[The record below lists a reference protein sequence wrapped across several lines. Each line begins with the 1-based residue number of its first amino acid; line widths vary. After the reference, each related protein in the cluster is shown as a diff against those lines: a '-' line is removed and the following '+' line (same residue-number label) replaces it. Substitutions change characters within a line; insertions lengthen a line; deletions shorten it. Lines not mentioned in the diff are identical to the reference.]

1 MLTTSAEARWL
12 WFKYRSNNGIASAMK
27 ALSRLSRF
35 IMEMSRRRV
44 MRALGIYLVTLWL
57 LAQGVA
63 DLFPAFGLPDWS
75 VRAFVMLGFLGVPVV
90 ALLAWRYE
98 LTPQG
103 LIPDTAITDDD
114 STLIDLP
121 DCGAVEVSW
130 TSHGGSKCS
139 ESFHSAFSI
148 GRDSGNAVE
157 IADKRVSRRHARLF
171 TTRGEWWVEDLSSS
185 NGTYL
190 DGKRIT
196 RSKLLASSLLQLHPE
211 GPTLELRLKDT

>member
-1 MLTTSAEARWL
+1 
-12 WFKYRSNNGIASAMK
+12 MK
-27 ALSRLSRF
+27 ALSKLSRF

-75 VRAFVMLGFLGVPVV
+75 VRVFVLLGFVGVPVV

-121 DCGAVEVSW
+121 ESGEVEVVW
-130 TSHGGSKCS
+130 TSQSGSECS

-157 IADKRVSRRHARLF
+157 IPDKRVSRRHARLF

-196 RSKLLASSLLQLHPE
+196 RSRLLANGVLQLHPE
-211 GPTLELRLKDT
+211 GPTLNLRLKQQPGAGPDGNA

>member
-1 MLTTSAEARWL
+1 
-12 WFKYRSNNGIASAMK
+12 MK
-27 ALSRLSRF
+27 ALSKLSRF

-63 DLFPAFGLPDWS
+63 DLFPAFGLSSWS
-75 VRAFVMLGFLGVPVV
+75 VRAFVMLGFVGVPIVV
-90 ALLAWRYE
+90 LLAWRYE

-114 STLIDLP
+114 STLIELP
-121 DCGAVEVSW
+121 ECGEIEVSW
-130 TSHGGSKCS
+130 TSNQGSECN

-157 IADKRVSRRHARLF
+157 IPDKRVSRRHARLF
-171 TTRGEWWVEDLSSS
+171 TTHGEWWVEDLSSS

-196 RSKLLASSLLQLHPE
+196 KSRLLANGVLQLHPE
-211 GPTLELRLKDT
+211 GPILNLRVKKPPLAGPDGHA

>member
-1 MLTTSAEARWL
+1 
-12 WFKYRSNNGIASAMK
+12 MK
-27 ALSRLSRF
+27 ALSKLSRF

-63 DLFPAFGLPDWS
+63 DLFPAFGLSSWS
-75 VRAFVMLGFLGVPVV
+75 VRAFVMLGFVGVPIV

-114 STLIDLP
+114 STLIEP
-121 DCGAVEVSW
+121 AACGEVEVSW
-130 TSHGGSKCS
+130 TSYQGSQRN

-157 IADKRVSRRHARLF
+157 IRDKRVSRRHARLF
-171 TTRGEWWVEDLSSS
+171 IAQGEWWVEDLSSS

-196 RSKLLASSLLQLHPE
+196 RSRLLDSSVLQLHPE
-211 GPTLELRLKDT
+211 GPTLNLRLKKQPVAGPGGHA